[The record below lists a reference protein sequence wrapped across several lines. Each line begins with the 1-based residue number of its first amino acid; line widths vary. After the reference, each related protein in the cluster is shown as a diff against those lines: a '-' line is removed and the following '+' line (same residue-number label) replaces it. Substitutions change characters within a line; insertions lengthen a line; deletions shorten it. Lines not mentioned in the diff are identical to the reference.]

1 MIRSIR
7 HQREPSSGE
16 RPRRENCNM
25 PVNATEAELKRRIRS
40 ELPPEAFRRRPL
52 QLLWA
57 LPIVGVIVGGSAA
70 LLRLAPPWWIAL
82 PAALVLGNCYAALL
96 LLAHDTAH
104 GATIRSRRL
113 QDALLYL
120 ALAVFWISPILWR
133 HWHNAA
139 HHGHTND
146 LEDRDPD
153 ALGLF
158 DSAQTTGWAHRLRHV
173 VPGAGHLFG
182 FVSMLAGFTIQGQN
196 VLWWHGRVGRDFA
209 RMPWRRAAGESLGMI
224 IFWLALAAACGWP
237 GALWVVAAPMLT
249 ANFVVMSY
257 IVTNHFVRHLSDA
270 NDALDTSMSVRTP
283 AWLDRLHFHFS
294 HHVEHHLFPSMSSSR
309 YPLVRR
315 WLMENAGDRYVA
327 PAHWRALRAVFRTP
341 RFYSDP
347 HTLTSLHGAL
357 EVPIAEIEAMLAER
371 GRS

>member
-1 MIRSIR
+1 MNTS
-7 HQREPSSGE
+7 
-16 RPRRENCNM
+16 
-25 PVNATEAELKRRIRS
+25 EADLKRRIR
-40 ELPPEAFRRRPL
+40 EDLPREIFRRRPL
-52 QLLWA
+52 QALWA
-57 LPIVGVIVGGSAA
+57 LPLLAAIVGGSSA
-70 LLRLAPPWWIAL
+70 LIRLTPPWWLAL
-82 PAALVLGNCYAALL
+82 PAALALGNCYAALL
-96 LLAHDTAH
+96 LLAHDSAH
-104 GATIRSRRL
+104 GATVRSRRL

-120 ALAVFWISPILWR
+120 ALAIFWISPTLWR

-153 ALGLF
+153 SAGLL
-158 DSAQTTGWAHRLRHV
+158 DPEETAGWAHRLRHV
-173 VPGAGHLFG
+173 APGAGHLFG

-209 RMPWRRAAGESLGMI
+209 RMSWPRAAVESLGLLLL
-224 IFWLALAAACGWP
+224 WLGVAALAGWP
-237 GALWVVAAPMLT
+237 GALWVVGVPTVA

-315 WLMENAGDRYVA
+315 WLQENAGDRYLA

-347 HTLTSLHGAL
+347 HTLTSLHGAF
-357 EVPIAEIEAMLAER
+357 EVPIAEIEAMLAGGGR
-371 GRS
+371 GRR